1 MSAAA
6 ILTSWLAPRHFLL
19 SPHMRA
25 LLAIVIYIAVVFVGG
40 ALLAPVLYWLA
51 ESLSHGHPQLAA
63 IPFHRFVNRSILL
76 LSLIGLWP
84 LFKQLGM
91 TSLRDIGL
99 AKPAGNGKLLGA
111 GLLLGFALIALVA
124 AAEIAFGVRRYKVH
138 LTAAGVTGKLLGAAM
153 TALAVSVI
161 EEILYRG
168 AVFGSLRKVFHWSV
182 ALALSSVLYALLHFL
197 APAEA
202 TGPITWHSGLELLPP
217 ILRGMIDWQTL
228 IPACLSLTVAGMLLG
243 LAYQRTGNLYFS
255 IGLHAGWIF
264 ALKTYANLTFR
275 LPDMNSAWWGTAK
288 LVDGWL
294 ALLLLGM
301 TLLICSRL
309 PLTRKAEL
317 PA

>member
-1 MSAAA
+1 
-6 ILTSWLAPRHFLL
+6 
-19 SPHMRA
+19 MRA
-25 LLAIVIYIAVVFVGG
+25 LLVIVIYLAVVFVGG
-40 ALLAPVLYWLA
+40 ALLAPLLYWLA
-51 ESLSHGHPQLAA
+51 QSLSPGHPQLAA
-63 IPFHRFVNRSILL
+63 IPFHRFVNRSILI
-76 LSLIGLWP
+76 LSLIGLRP

-99 AKPAGNGKLLGA
+99 VKPMGNGKLLGA
-111 GLLLGFALIALVA
+111 GFLLGFALIAFVA
-124 AAEIAFGVRRYKVH
+124 VIEIACGVRRYKVY
-138 LTAAGVTGKLLGAAM
+138 LTAAGFAEKLWSAAM
-153 TALAVSVI
+153 TAIAVSVI
-161 EEILYRG
+161 EEILHRG
-168 AVFGSLRKVFHWSV
+168 AVFGSLRKVFPWGV

-202 TGPITWHSGLELLPP
+202 TGAITWHSGLELLPP
-217 ILRGMIDWQTL
+217 ILRGMTDWQTM
-228 IPACLSLTVAGMLLG
+228 IPAGLSLTVAGMLLG

-275 LPDMNSAWWGTAK
+275 LPDTNIAWWGTAK

-301 TLLICSRL
+301 TLLVCSRL
-309 PLTRKAEL
+309 PLAQKAEL

>member
-1 MSAAA
+1 
-6 ILTSWLAPRHFLL
+6 
-19 SPHMRA
+19 MRA
-25 LLAIVIYIAVVFVGG
+25 LLAIVIYLAVVFVGG
-40 ALLAPVLYWLA
+40 ALVAPVLYWLA
-51 ESLSHGHPQLAA
+51 QSLAHGHPQLTAM
-63 IPFHRFVNRSILL
+63 PFHSFVNRSILV

-91 TSLRDIGL
+91 KSLRDIGL
-99 AKPAGNGKLLGA
+99 VKPTGHGKLLAA
-111 GLLLGFALIALVA
+111 GILLGFALVA
-124 AAEIAFGVRRYKVH
+124 IVAVIEIAFGVRRYKEHFTV
-138 LTAAGVTGKLLGAAM
+138 AGITGKLCGAAM
-153 TALAVSVI
+153 TAIAVSVI

-168 AVFGSLRKVFHWSV
+168 AVFGSLRKIFHWGV
-182 ALALSSVLYALLHFL
+182 ALALSSVLYALVHFL

-202 TGPITWHSGLELLPP
+202 TGPITWHSGLDLLPP
-217 ILRGMIDWQTL
+217 ILRGMIDWQTM

-255 IGLHAGWIF
+255 IGLHAGWVF
-264 ALKTYANLTFR
+264 ALKTYANLTLR
-275 LPDMNSAWWGTAK
+275 LPDMNIAWWGTAK

-309 PLTRKAEL
+309 LLARKAAQ